1 MRKLAL
7 FGGSGGLGIK
17 LAPLLEVNYEVL
29 KLSSKDIDVRDVES
43 LKLFFHENQIDIV
56 INMSGYNFDNFIHK
70 LNGELEIQDMLD
82 INIKGNINI
91 LSSCLPG
98 MRHRKY
104 GRIILFSSVL
114 AEKVVLGTSLYS
126 GSKAFIDNLVKTSSA
141 ENIGKG
147 ITCNSLQ
154 LGYFDGGMC
163 HRLPEKYIEPIKQS
177 IGLKRWGSIEELYK
191 TLEFLINVE
200 YVTGQNINISGG
212 IQ

>member
-1 MRKLAL
+1 
-7 FGGSGGLGIK
+7 
-17 LAPLLEVNYEVL
+17 
-29 KLSSKDIDVRDVES
+29 
-43 LKLFFHENQIDIV
+43 
-56 INMSGYNFDNFIHK
+56 MSGYNFDNFLHK
-70 LNGELEIQDMLD
+70 LDGETEIQDMLD

-91 LSSCLPG
+91 LSSCLPS
-98 MRHRKY
+98 MRDRQY
-104 GRIILFSSVL
+104 GRIILMSSVL

-126 GSKAFIDNLVKTSSA
+126 GSKAFIDNLVKTASA